1 MHLPKHLVSPR
12 FPEKHKMLAERIRGR
27 GIVNM
32 YGVFQTYYSH
42 DIAETSSASAI
53 SWIGSIQ
60 GFLLCFIGVI
70 IGPLYDLGHSRSLLV
85 VGTCLSLLGIFTTS
99 VCKSYWELLLAQGV
113 TLGLGMGCLFL
124 PGVTVVSQYFSTRKA
139 FATGIA
145 SLGAGIGKCFLAIL
159 CYWPVLTLIAGGIVY
174 PIVWTQ
180 LQPKIGFGWATRA
193 IGFIML
199 PTLIF
204 PLLVIRPLQH
214 PKTPRVLFNFKSYKD
229 AAFILF
235 GCGVFFGYMGIYVVF
250 FYIELYAMSR
260 AHMSPDLAFYLL
272 ALING
277 GSIFGRIFPNF
288 WADRIGT
295 LNMMS
300 ISAFA
305 AAVLGLSLLAIRNVP
320 GIMVFCVLYGFFTGT
335 FMSLPAPT
343 TASLSKDHMESLGSR
358 MSVAF
363 ITAALGS
370 LLGSPI
376 AGAILATDGKAN
388 WTGLQVWSGVC
399 LVLSTVCVLSAR
411 MLKAGVRFDA
421 KA

>member
-1 MHLPKHLVSPR
+1 
-12 FPEKHKMLAERIRGR
+12 
-27 GIVNM
+27 
-32 YGVFQTYYSH
+32 
-42 DIAETSSASAI
+42 
-53 SWIGSIQ
+53 
-60 GFLLCFIGVI
+60 
-70 IGPLYDLGHSRSLLV
+70 
-85 VGTCLSLLGIFTTS
+85 
-99 VCKSYWELLLAQGV
+99 
-113 TLGLGMGCLFL
+113 MGCLFL

-145 SLGAGIGKCFLAIL
+145 SLGAGIG
-159 CYWPVLTLIAGGIVY
+159 GIVY

-180 LQPKIGFGWATRA
+180 LQPKMGFGWATRT

-204 PLLVIRPLQH
+204 PLLVIRPLQY